1 MSRVSLRSHL
11 TKGGMGGVSSTD
23 KGPEKGRSAHKGQAG
38 AGQLHLSHNVLILA
52 VKVPG
57 R

>member
-23 KGPEKGRSAHKGQAG
+23 KGPEKGRSAHKSQAG